1 MECRNRLTTISVF
14 NRHAT
19 LHGYTANFHLPLW
32 KQIHGDLDL
41 WHSSQCFVLL
51 YQLGWKK
58 DDVNQRLQCVFFLDV
73 ISSVQPHLPNTV
85 LPKMS
90 FWGEIHI
97 SSTYPR
103 RRCQL
108 STQSALQMESRS
120 DKHVNLAQH
129 SKSVTNTAPDAQRKT
144 TEDREKRKWMGTGK
158 LPKEGR
164 IESIQTNDHVCI

>member
-19 LHGYTANFHLPLW
+19 LHGYTANFRLPLW

-41 WHSSQCFVLL
+41 W
-51 YQLGWKK
+51 QLSVFCSAIQVGLKERWCEPKTS
-58 DDVNQRLQCVFFLDV
+58 VFFFFGCDIISAASSAKHSASQNV
-73 ISSVQPHLPNTV
+73 ILR
-85 LPKMS
+85 
-90 FWGEIHI
+90 EIHI

-108 STQSALQMESRS
+108 STQSTLQMESRS
-120 DKHVNLAQH
+120 DKHVNPAQH